1 MPTRIRENGRKP
13 LLPIARLLAKSRIS
27 PNLFTLI
34 GFIITIFAGFLYGK
48 GAFLFAGITLIVAGL
63 FDILDGDIARISKKV
78 TKFGAFL
85 DSTLDRYSDFAILM
99 GMFYYYYY
107 SRNTL
112 ACSLVLLTI
121 LGSYLVSYTRARAE
135 SLGESCKVGIG
146 DRAIRIII
154 IIIGSFFGPRIFVA
168 FLGLLAVLT
177 NLTAI
182 YRIYY
187 VWKQL
192 KLRRE

>member
-1 MPTRIRENGRKP
+1 MPTRIRENGRKL
-13 LLPIARLLAKSRIS
+13 LLPITKLLARLKIS
-27 PNLFTLI
+27 PNFFTLI
-34 GFIITIFAGFLYGK
+34 GFIITIVAGLLYGK
-48 GAFLFAGITLIVAGL
+48 GIFLLAGITLIVAGL
-63 FDILDGDIARISKKV
+63 FDILDGEIARISEGE

-85 DSTLDRYSDFAILM
+85 DSTLDRYSDFAILA

-107 SRNTL
+107 YRNTL
-112 ACSLVLLTI
+112 ACSFVLLTI

-135 SLGESCKVGIG
+135 SIGEECKVGIG
-146 DRAIRIII
+146 DRAIRVIII
-154 IIIGSFFGPRIFVA
+154 VIGSFFGPKIFVA
-168 FLGLLAVLT
+168 FLGLLVVLT

>member
-27 PNLFTLI
+27 PNFFTLI

-48 GAFLFAGITLIVAGL
+48 GIFLLAGITLIVAGL
-63 FDILDGDIARISKKV
+63 FDILNGDIARISKRA

-135 SLGESCKVGIG
+135 GLGEKCKVGIG
-146 DRAIRIII
+146 DRAIRVII
-154 IIIGSFFGPRIFVA
+154 IIIGSFLGPRIFVA
-168 FLGLLAVLT
+168 FLGLLAVLA

-182 YRIYY
+182 HRIYY